1 MKIARLSISIIVVAL
16 ALTLVSAGPAAA
28 SARFRA
34 QDVGKHFVGLSGTFV
49 FQATTGLIQ
58 RLQCANSSSLGIIA
72 STELIGTL
80 SIVFQNCRQGN
91 GKEECEVNS
100 EGEKGGSIAFRSLH
114 AVLGLFLPRS
124 GSGVGLLVLPG
135 SGNILLRL
143 SGNKCSEE
151 EGGETVEGSFA
162 GEVTPVG
169 VVGTLTSVTFA
180 LSNAN
185 PKILD
190 IDVTGG
196 LRRPELLFV
205 RGATRIRYAT
215 EGLVTLHWGSS
226 IEIT

>member
-1 MKIARLSISIIVVAL
+1 
-16 ALTLVSAGPAAA
+16 
-28 SARFRA
+28 
-34 QDVGKHFVGLSGTFV
+34 
-49 FQATTGLIQ
+49 
-58 RLQCANSSSLGIIA
+58 
-72 STELIGTL
+72 
-80 SIVFQNCRQGN
+80 
-91 GKEECEVNS
+91 
-100 EGEKGGSIAFRSLH
+100 
-114 AVLGLFLPRS
+114 
-124 GSGVGLLVLPG
+124 VGLLVLPG